1 MDIEQKQAEIIGQ
14 LVDRAS
20 RSTSHPCLFAFSEIL
35 ALLNVAQLEGITHS
49 VCPDVLCLF
58 AHGTWGDYKCSP
70 SRIPPLS
77 PDQVLKPKQL
87 TLLTLAESNKVLPY
101 DTLMVEL
108 VVTNVR
114 QLEDFLINECMYAH
128 DTDFVDKLN
137 IFHGIV
143 RRKLDQLK
151 RCFEVP
157 FAAGRDLRPGQLGDM
172 LLALSNWLNTS
183 ENLLGSIQ
191 DMLKWADNMSEMDKK
206 HRKEAEEGVEE
217 VKRSLSM
224 KGDVD
229 SRGHKEMFGELSG
242 VMDYEEDG
250 IRPKRR
256 RHPKP
261 R

>member
-20 RSTSHPCLFAFSEIL
+20 RCNDESL
-35 ALLNVAQLEGITHS
+35 
-49 VCPDVLCLF
+49 
-58 AHGTWGDYKCSP
+58 P

-114 QLEDFLINECMYAH
+114 QLEDFLINECMYA
-128 DTDFVDKLN
+128 
-137 IFHGIV
+137 
-143 RRKLDQLK
+143 
-151 RCFEVP
+151 VP

-224 KGDVD
+224 KVGKGGGGGYSLNLHCGQGDVD